1 MSLCDTM
8 RPMQNSLTRAETV
21 GRQVRALLAERGMNQ
36 AELAMALG
44 MTGNALSR
52 RISGKLSFRADELM
66 QIAEQ
71 LGVDPGR
78 FLRPI
83 PLPRGGDADDP
94 TRELQPATAERG
106 AA

>member
-8 RPMQNSLTRAETV
+8 RAMQNSLTRAETV

-36 AELAMALG
+36 AELALAMG

-52 RISGKLSFRADELM
+52 RISGKLCFRADELM
-66 QIAEQ
+66 EIAER

-83 PLPRGGDADDP
+83 PLPSRGGDADDP
-94 TRELQPATAERG
+94 IAMPAHADRD